1 MPAYRS
7 QLRTLCG
14 TQVIGRN
21 ILVQFAPGRVH
32 YSGEPDGGVYQNCM
46 FWDYSYTATSN
57 AARDFSCTNAFYYPL
72 CQTEYDGGG
81 YDGLCLESG

>member
-1 MPAYRS
+1 MWYPGYRRS
-7 QLRTLCG
+7 QY
-14 TQVIGRN
+14 IG
-21 ILVQFAPGRVH
+21 IISRVH

-72 CQTEYDGGG
+72 CQKGTEED
-81 YDGLCLESG
+81 EVASWTM